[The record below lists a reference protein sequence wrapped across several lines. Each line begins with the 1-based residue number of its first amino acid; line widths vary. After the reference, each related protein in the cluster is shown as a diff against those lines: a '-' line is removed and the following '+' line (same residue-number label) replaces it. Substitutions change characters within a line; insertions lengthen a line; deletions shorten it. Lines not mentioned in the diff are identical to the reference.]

1 MWLEKFPVHFLYKI
15 KVSEVFSFLIR
26 NSRVFFKFFGGRNKE
41 ANDKMISFCRAGV
54 YLGISNFQEKR
65 VAHWP
70 KSSILLGRRLVGFL
84 LDVY

>member
-1 MWLEKFPVHFLYKI
+1 MHFLYKI

-41 ANDKMISFCRAGV
+41 ANDKMISFCRGGKDYTSMGV
-54 YLGISNFQEKR
+54 YLGISNFQEKPKE
-65 VAHWP
+65 WP
-70 KSSILLGRRLVGFL
+70 KSSILLGRHLVGFL